1 MEVTNLLKHLICD
14 KLVVRFHINSKIVIL
29 MVLIREKKTV
39 DKTMLIVRP
48 NHSLKG
54 KGEKSFLN

>member
-29 MVLIREKKTV
+29 MVLIREKKNSRQDNV
-39 DKTMLIVRP
+39 NR
-48 NHSLKG
+48 
-54 KGEKSFLN
+54 EA